1 MEPDA
6 GVEMIDD
13 AITKYNGIYSTIIC
27 DDNSTIR
34 AVTKWSYKESMVWL
48 SMAKDIKW

>member
-6 GVEMIDD
+6 GVEMIVD
-13 AITKYNGIYSTIIC
+13 AITKYNVIYSTIIC

-34 AVTKWSYKESMVWL
+34 AVTKWSYKESMV
-48 SMAKDIKW
+48 